1 MQQNTKNNFVSIIV
15 PTYNSIQFIKKTI
28 KSILNQTYKNYE
40 IIFVDDCSSDGT
52 YEFLKNFKRKSKIK
66 ILVLKTNRKSGT
78 GAAPRNLG
86 IKNAKGELICLI
98 DSDDIWEKNKLE
110 LQVKQFTN
118 KKLIYSTAAKYFN
131 SKNSKSG
138 ILINFLRSKIQKFI
152 ISKINSS
159 GFQWFYIYNPIITSS
174 VLAHKSI
181 FKNTFFDEDIN
192 SREDLDMWIMLRK
205 KNYKFFFQ
213 QNISVNIFRRIES
226 SSSNFKKEL
235 VTLIRSLSNIY
246 FKFNEF
252 SKLNFFLIGIIIKFF
267 LTFVKINKSLFYTFF
282 KKSILFLLIL
292 YFTIFYTPVFWYIGK
307 PLLHYDSNE
316 ELKNVRNIVVFSGHG
331 DTSYFNKT
339 YQSRYKDAVKI
350 LELSQNIDNIFLLGR
365 LQDIPEQKIMEGLL
379 LSDGYDKK
387 KLNVIYKE
395 YNNTDKNIKNILE
408 ILKSKNIKNIVF
420 VTSPYHTK
428 RAKLLWEKYKQDVD
442 VKFLK
447 GTDWPKKNNFFEY
460 SKNKK
465 IIIYEYLS
473 IAMNKLKGNI

>member
-1 MQQNTKNNFVSIIV
+1 MQKNKKNKFVTIIV
-15 PTYNSIQFIKKTI
+15 PTYNSIKFIRKTI
-28 KSILNQTYKNYE
+28 SSILNQTYKNYE

-52 YEFLKNFKRKSKIK
+52 YEFLKKFKKKSKKNLI
-66 ILVLKTNRKSGT
+66 LKTNQKSGT

-86 IKNAKGELICLI
+86 LRNAKGELICLI
-98 DSDDIWEKNKLE
+98 DSDDVWEKDKLE
-110 LQVKQFTN
+110 LQVNQFKD
-118 KKLIYSTAAKYFN
+118 KKLVYSTAAKYFN

-138 ILINFLRSKIQKFI
+138 ILINFLRLKIQEFI
-152 ISKINSS
+152 INKINSS

-181 FKNTFFDEDIN
+181 LKKTSFDEDVN

-205 KNYKFFFQ
+205 KNFKFFFQ
-213 QNISVNIFRRIES
+213 KNIYVNIFRRTES

-235 VTLIRSLSNIY
+235 ITLIRSLSNIY

-252 SKLNFFLIGIIIKFF
+252 SKLNFFLIGILIKFF
-267 LTFVKINKSLFYTFF
+267 LTFVKINKNLFYAFF
-282 KKSILFLLIL
+282 KKSILIILTL
-292 YFTIFYTPVFWYIGK
+292 YFTIFYTPLFWYIGK
-307 PLLHYDSNE
+307 PLLYHDKNS
-316 ELKNVRNIVVFSGHG
+316 ELKNLSNVVIFSGHG

-339 YQSRYKDAVKI
+339 YQSRYKDAVKAMK
-350 LELSQNIDNIFLLGR
+350 LTQNIDNIFLLGR

-379 LSDGYDKK
+379 LSDGVDKN

-408 ILKSKNIKNIVF
+408 ILKSKNIKNIIF

-428 RAKLLWEKYKQDVD
+428 RAKLLWEKHKKDID

-447 GTDWPKKNNFFEY
+447 GTDWPQRNNFFKY

-473 IAMNKLKGNI
+473 ITVNKLKGSI